1 MSLINYSYF
10 FFGVGNTF
18 VVFTLILFSHKIN
31 IFIRPKH
38 ESVVLGYGKKK
49 RERLFDCLTGSLSLV
64 KMKVFIIGIWYVG
77 LRRHILRWYS
87 LQA

>member
-38 ESVVLGYGKKK
+38 ESVVSGNGK
-49 RERLFDCLTGSLSLV
+49 REESEEGNGRKEENFR
-64 KMKVFIIGIWYVG
+64 MKKTI
-77 LRRHILRWYS
+77 
-87 LQA
+87 AK